1 MPLAHGSS
9 QKDISKNIATE
20 RNAGKS
26 AAQAAAI
33 AYNVAGKDRG
43 ESARKTDINGWYEI
57 DANPL
62 SKVGVYDYL
71 GKNIPGAPDPG
82 AFYKVYRP
90 ASELSDPETIESLK
104 LTPWVIDHTMIGNGQ
119 GLKPAE
125 EKGVGG
131 VIGERIFFKNDTLY
145 GNIKVF
151 SKSHADTIANGK
163 QDLSLGYRCVYE
175 YAPGVFEGEAYD
187 YVQRRIRGNHL
198 ASVDEGRMGPEVAV
212 LDGFTFT
219 VDAKEFQIMA
229 KPKKINKASKL
240 LNTLIAFATDAE
252 EKGESK
258 APASELAQLQE
269 LLEKATPLLQ
279 QIAQLNTIGQAPE
292 LVEDEDDDDTNALQT
307 VQDEFPDA
315 KGGKA
320 AAIAKDKEDD
330 DDGDKEKKGEA
341 MDAKEIKRII
351 DARVTAALAAI
362 PKPAAA
368 MDAKDFMRQIK
379 ARDEL
384 ANRLSYF
391 VGAFDHSEM
400 THAEVA
406 AYGVKQLAL
415 PSPAGQEIA
424 SVTAYLH
431 NRPLPR
437 DGQVA
442 MATGMDGGEGSDWLS
457 KQIAG
462 A

>member
-1 MPLAHGSS
+1 MPAP
-9 QKDISKNIATE
+9 
-20 RNAGKS
+20 
-26 AAQAAAI
+26 QA
-33 AYNVAGKDRG
+33 
-43 ESARKTDINGWYEI
+43 SARKTDINGWVSI

-71 GKNIPGAPDPG
+71 GKNIPNAPDPT

-104 LTPWVIDHTMIGNGQ
+104 LTPWVNDHTMIGNGQ

-125 EKGVGG
+125 EKGIGG
-131 VIGERIFFKNDTLY
+131 VIGERVFFENDTLY

-163 QDLSLGYRCVYE
+163 QDLSLGYRCIYE
-175 YAPGVFEGEAYD
+175 YAPGAFNGIAYD
-187 YVQRRIRGNHL
+187 YIQRRIRGNHL

-240 LNTLIAFATDAE
+240 LNTLIAFATDAAE
-252 EKGESK
+252 QGESK
-258 APASELAQLQE
+258 APTSELAQLQE

-292 LVEDEDDDDTNALQT
+292 LVEDDDDGEPNALQT
-307 VQDEFPDA
+307 VEDEFPEA
-315 KGGKA
+315 KGDKA
-320 AAIAKDKEDD
+320 VVLAKDEDD
-330 DDGDKEKKGEA
+330 EDKDEKKGEA
-341 MDAKEIKRII
+341 MDAREIKRLI
-351 DARVTAALAAI
+351 ASGVAAALANQ

-368 MDAKDFMRQIK
+368 MDAKDYMREVKQRDDL
-379 ARDEL
+379 ARQ
-384 ANRLSYF
+384 LSHF

-406 AYGVKQLAL
+406 AYGVKKLSL
-415 PSPAGQEIA
+415 PAPKGQEIA

-437 DGQVA
+437 DGHVA
-442 MATGMDGGEGSDWLS
+442 MASGMDAGEGSDWLS
-457 KQIAG
+457 KQIVG